1 MKDLN
6 LKSIV
11 KFFWHFVWLLIIGL
25 LCYSPLYFIKYD
37 FQNQNLPTSEY
48 NKIEI
53 KLPTNPKKSL
63 NCKEEADK
71 LNCVAWNK
79 ILQDIKIELD
89 EYHKNNV
96 EIQNIRL
103 DNHDKN
109 LDILTFVISLYA
121 ILITVISIFFS
132 LKESQRIDSGLQDIE
147 KKFADYQSQLES
159 HRNELIQNTT
169 QHQNEIANA
178 KKEFSTDISKFKKQL
193 EEFQVQLKSVEIE
206 SLKRFKIHD
215 NDIKIL
221 LDIYNKGN
229 SEKQKNSYNQEDSD
243 IVSQFKNN
251 NEQNMVDLF
260 NIQSKEE

>member
-1 MKDLN
+1 M
-6 LKSIV
+6 KSIA
-11 KFFWHFVWLLIIGL
+11 KFFWHFVWLLMIGL

-37 FQNQNLPTSEY
+37 FQNQNVPTSEY

-53 KLPTNPKKSL
+53 KLPTNPKKAL
-63 NCKEEADK
+63 NCKEQADK

-159 HRNELIQNTT
+159 HRKELIKNTT
-169 QHQNEIANA
+169 EYQNA
-178 KKEFSTDISKFKKQL
+178 KQEFSTDISNFKKRL
-193 EEFQVQLKSVEIE
+193 EEFQVQLNSVKNNSI
-206 SLKRFKIHD
+206 KHD
-215 NDIKIL
+215 NNIKIL
-221 LDIYNKGN
+221 LDMYNGMYNQEN
-229 SEKQKNSYNQEDSD
+229 SEKRKNSYNQKDSD
-243 IVSQFKNN
+243 SVSQFKNN
-251 NEQNMVDLF
+251 NEKDMVGLF
-260 NIQSKEE
+260 INTQSKKE